1 MDIKGK
7 VALIT
12 GASRGLG
19 RASALALAKEGAN
32 VVVNY
37 LEQRDKAEGVVKLI
51 REMGNKA
58 IAVQADVSKSKDIIR
73 MSKQVFDEFGQ
84 VDILLNNAGII
95 ARPADWLNITDEELD
110 RTIGVHLK
118 GSINCIKA
126 FAPSMIKNKIG
137 RIINITST
145 YAITGASAVVGY
157 TSAKAGIIS
166 LTYGMAK
173 ELGSSGITVN
183 AIAPGNFDT
192 DMTQSAGQGTID
204 WAVSTTPLGRLG
216 RPEEIGEAVVYL
228 VKSDFITGH
237 VLVVDGGQLLNI

>member
-12 GASRGLG
+12 GSSRGLG
-19 RASALALAKEGAN
+19 RAAAIALSKEGAS

-37 LEQRDKAEGVVKLI
+37 LEQKDKANEVVKLI
-51 REMGNKA
+51 QGMGNKA
-58 IAVQADVSKSKDIIR
+58 VAIQADVSKSEDIAR
-73 MSKQVFDEFGQ
+73 MSKQVFEEFGD
-84 VDILLNNAGII
+84 VDILINNAGII
-95 ARPADWLNITDEELD
+95 ARPADWLNITDEDLD
-110 RTIGVHLK
+110 HTIGVHVK
-118 GSINCIKA
+118 GTINCTKA
-126 FAPSMIKNKIG
+126 FAPAMIKNKAG

-157 TSAKAGIIS
+157 TAAKAGIIS

-173 ELGSSGITVN
+173 ELGGKGITVN

-192 DMTQSAGQGTID
+192 DMTQSAGQATID

-216 RPEEIGEAVVYL
+216 KPEEIGDAVVYL